1 MFLRKS
7 LRSNLPLSPFFSS
20 SLPLPY
26 FFYSSFQGGGTRRKE
41 DGGKGR
47 REDGGRRKDDVH
59 AMRAQE
65 SLRYERD
72 GLLEEN
78 LAKLKRDQN
87 KFLFDGMVDSERL
100 YLDDLN
106 IIHIENESTFHR
118 VPKLTHG
125 LEHVVR
131 KPGLYS
137 IEQIAKLQKDGGAY
151 LRNVTYPDQIDYNR
165 IPPYTPPSQDKLLHK
180 FAAESNIKYVMS
192 TSTISSVLSQL
203 FYIFSSFKNPK
214 FDNIFESFENEPKR

>member
-1 MFLRKS
+1 
-7 LRSNLPLSPFFSS
+7 
-20 SLPLPY
+20 
-26 FFYSSFQGGGTRRKE
+26 
-41 DGGKGR
+41 
-47 REDGGRRKDDVH
+47 
-59 AMRAQE
+59 MRAQE

-78 LAKLKRDQN
+78 LAKLKREQN
-87 KFLFDGMVDSERL
+87 KFLFDGMVECERL

-125 LEHVVR
+125 LENVVR

-165 IPPYTPPSQDKLLHK
+165 IPSYTPPSQDKLLHK
-180 FAAESNIKYVMS
+180 FAMESNIKYVMS

-214 FDNIFESFENEPKR
+214 FDNIFENFENEPKRLEKKIKK